1 MRLPFREVLCRGLAI
16 VGRLTSPR
24 RPTARRFGPKLIG
37 LLLALSPASP
47 ALAWDGAITGKIL
60 RLDVTDPGNFSFR
73 VILVGEPSMCSG
85 GDNFAWLYTV
95 DGNYDGYVSTLTS
108 AFLAGKT
115 VTVFSNL
122 QSGHCHIGYIS
133 VG

>member
-1 MRLPFREVLCRGLAI
+1 MLCRGLAI
-16 VGRLTSPR
+16 AGPRTLPR
-24 RPTARRFGPKLIG
+24 RPAARRFGPKLIG
-37 LLLALSPASP
+37 LLLALSAASP
-47 ALAWDGAITGKIL
+47 ALAWDGTISGKIG
-60 RLDVTDPGNFSFR
+60 RIDVTDPGNFSFR
-73 VILVGEPSMCSG
+73 VILVGEPTMCTG
-85 GDNFAWLYTV
+85 GYNFAYLNTV
-95 DGNYDGYVSTLTS
+95 DGNYDGYVSMLTS